1 MTTVAGLVPY
11 LGGALAVGGVAV
23 AASRR
28 RELMVRWCVWALGV
42 PLVTAAFWLGPPGI
56 VVLAAVVGVIAVAEY
71 GGLLRLGP
79 LDRAVLGAAVVGLV
93 LAAWLAP
100 GEVLRVAAAG
110 ALVIAGVPLLSG
122 DAEHGLRRLGA
133 GLLGLVW
140 LGALAGLVPLGALGL
155 VLFVAVSIADIV
167 AYAAGRRL
175 GGPRLSPLSPAKR
188 WSGTLAGAA
197 AGLLTLA
204 VLSSLTWQTA
214 VAVAVGGPLGDL
226 LESMVKRGARAK
238 DAGNWLAGSGGL
250 LDRIDSSSSP
260 WRCCWCWGEARGR
273 EVLTGEGPQRLQ
285 SIKLAPLVSGTP
297 SRT

>member
-1 MTTVAGLVPY
+1 MTTVAALVPC
-11 LGGALAVGGVAV
+11 LGGALAVGGVVV

-28 RELMVRWCVWALGV
+28 RELMVRWCAWALGV
-42 PLVTAAFWLGPPGI
+42 PLVTTAFWLGPPGI
-56 VVLAAVVGVIAVAEY
+56 AALAAVVGVVAVVEF

-79 LDRAVLGAAVVGLV
+79 VDRVVLGAAVVGLV
-93 LAAWLAP
+93 LTAWLAP
-100 GEVLRVAAAG
+100 GEVLRTAAVG
-110 ALVIAGVPLLSG
+110 ALAIAGVPLLSG

-140 LGALAGLVPLGALGL
+140 LGTLAGLVPSGALGL
-155 VLFVAVSIADIV
+155 VLFVAVSVADIV

-175 GGPRLSPLSPAKR
+175 GGPRLSLLSPAKR

-238 DAGNWLAGSGGL
+238 DAGRWLPGSGGL
-250 LDRIDSSSSP
+250 LDRIDSLLVALAVSL
-260 WRCCWCWGEARGR
+260 
-273 EVLTGEGPQRLQ
+273 VLG
-285 SIKLAPLVSGTP
+285 
-297 SRT
+297 

>member
-11 LGGALAVGGVAV
+11 LGGALAAGGVAV
-23 AASRR
+23 AATRK
-28 RELMVRWCVWALGV
+28 RELVLRWCVWMAGV

-56 VVLAAVVGVIAVAEY
+56 AVLAAVVGVVAVAEF

-79 LDRAVLGAAVVGLV
+79 VDRAVLGAAVVGLV
-93 LAAWLAP
+93 LTAWLAP
-100 GEVLRVAAAG
+100 GEVLRAAAIG

-122 DAEHGLRRLGA
+122 DAEHGLRRLTA

-140 LGALAGLVPLGALGL
+140 LGSLAGLVWSGALGL

-167 AYAAGRRL
+167 AYAAGRRI

-197 AGLLTLA
+197 AGLCALA
-204 VLSSLTWQTA
+204 VLSSPTWQTA

-238 DAGNWLAGSGGL
+238 DAGRWLAGSGGL
-250 LDRIDSSSSP
+250 LDRIDSLLV
-260 WRCCWCWGEARGR
+260 ALA
-273 EVLTGEGPQRLQ
+273 VL
-285 SIKLAPLVSGTP
+285 LVLS
-297 SRT
+297 